1 MRRLRAF
8 ASFALT
14 MMLAGAANGQQPA
27 AQPSR
32 IDPIRR
38 SLARQIAEDRG
49 HFDVQS
55 VDYFALLWHPS
66 DSGSLLQVLQ
76 QYEEERADK
85 QVGATS
91 SAPGSTTLV
100 SKGTVPKILG
110 LAVENGAIARSQS
123 GTTVTF
129 RGNLGGAVR
138 AVSNKGFFGWTP
150 MGLTPDTDPA
160 MRVLGRAS
168 GSVSFD
174 TSRGAD
180 NASNTFV
187 GDQQQLSQWTLRAQ
201 IVNQRD
207 PQGRAALDGWK
218 RRVLQSQGRLSIATL
233 ELTTT
238 LDMDP
243 ALKNW
248 VMRVD
253 ADVQKAMP
261 ISGGSRSVDEIASD
275 IEKALKEGEATFP
288 ESALQNATALALSA
302 YATSATDFIKN
313 RHDLLDSIAAGARV
327 GLAYTKHRPL
337 PAPPPTNN

>member
-1 MRRLRAF
+1 M
-8 ASFALT
+8 
-14 MMLAGAANGQQPA
+14 
-27 AQPSR
+27 
-32 IDPIRR
+32 
-38 SLARQIAEDRG
+38 QIAEDRG

-55 VDYFALLWHPS
+55 VDYFALLWHPA

-91 SAPGSTTLV
+91 SAPGTTTLV

-129 RGNLGGAVR
+129 RGNFGGAVR
-138 AVSNKGFFGWTP
+138 AVSKKGFFGWTP

-160 MRVLGRAS
+160 VRVLSRAS

-174 TSRGAD
+174 TSRGSG

-218 RRVLQSQGRLSIATL
+218 QRVLQTQGRLSIATL

-248 VMRVD
+248 ITRVD
-253 ADVQKAMP
+253 AEVQKAMP
-261 ISGGSRSVDEIASD
+261 MPAGSRSVDEIAID
-275 IEKALKEGEATFP
+275 IEKALFKTP
-288 ESALQNATALALSA
+288 RRWPSAHSRRQRRSSSRIVTISW
-302 YATSATDFIKN
+302 S
-313 RHDLLDSIAAGARV
+313 RSR
-327 GLAYTKHRPL
+327 R
-337 PAPPPTNN
+337 APW